1 MKSRP
6 YFAAQMVDSGEAVG
20 FLGGVS
26 RNYADVLRP
35 CLEVIGSN
43 DDNHCAIGCYM
54 MVVKGRL
61 IFLGDATVNV
71 YPDSK
76 TLADIAVQTA
86 KVARRFGI
94 EPKVAMLSF
103 SNFGSSR
110 AQRSERIEEA
120 IDIARGMDPSLSID
134 GPMQAD
140 TALNMDIQSEYP
152 FMDFD
157 GPANVLICPNLAS
170 ANIAYKLLEQ
180 LGDAETTGPI
190 LEGLDK
196 PVQLLARADGVRH
209 IVNMAAICALDAIRQ
224 ESYWTNL
231 STE

>member
-1 MKSRP
+1 
-6 YFAAQMVDSGEAVG
+6 
-20 FLGGVS
+20 
-26 RNYADVLRP
+26 
-35 CLEVIGSN
+35 
-43 DDNHCAIGCYM
+43 M

-71 YPDSK
+71 YPDSR
-76 TLADIAVQTA
+76 TLAEIAIQTA
-86 KVARRFGI
+86 KVAKRFGV

-110 AQRSERIEEA
+110 AQRSERVEEA
-120 IDIARGMDPSLSID
+120 VEIARELDHTLAID

-140 TALNMDIQSEYP
+140 TALVPEVQSEYP
-152 FMDFD
+152 FMAFD

-170 ANIAYKLLEQ
+170 ANIAYKLLEH
-180 LGDAETTGPI
+180 LGDAEMTGPI
-190 LEGLDK
+190 LDGLDK

-224 ESYWTNL
+224 ESYWSNL
-231 STE
+231 TSE